1 MHATMKRMNHDMAV
15 SPIVATLVLIVV
27 AVIGAVAVGTIMGT
41 FSSDVSKQAN
51 ANQAG
56 SAAQSQILIAGSTT
70 VDPITQLAG
79 KIYTAQNPGVKIVSQ
94 ATGSGA
100 GLQAVGQG
108 IADIGAMSENPSS
121 AQLQQFPNLKTYQIG
136 SGAIVVITNKAKPAN
151 TTVAGDYNVSFADL
165 QNAFSSGSTKL
176 SNTSQTIANPHTL
189 GNTLNAN
196 TVTVYRA
203 DGSGT
208 ADSFFTNYLGFTAKL
223 TSNPDE
229 ANSLAVNGNPMMVQ
243 TVGSTNYALGFA
255 DYGDAIAN
263 INGANSIVIL
273 GVQGSQLDST
283 YHVLP
288 ATFDGALGAGT
299 TKNWNYIRS
308 TAKGLYQLNVEGNSG
323 ASQSTN
329 WPAGLIRPLNYIT
342 NGAPNSQ
349 IQNYISFV
357 QSNPMD
363 TINGQ
368 KYGIFQETNNYGI
381 ADLA

>member
-1 MHATMKRMNHDMAV
+1 MYANMKRMNNDMAV

-41 FSSDVSKQAN
+41 FSTSVSKQAN
-51 ANQAG
+51 ADQAG
-56 SAAQSQILIAGSTT
+56 SASQNQILVAGSTT

-79 KIYTAQNPGVKIVSQ
+79 KLYTVQNPGVKVVSQ

-108 IADIGAMSENPSS
+108 IADIGQMSENPST

-136 SGAIVVITNKAKPAN
+136 SGAIVVITNKAHPVN
-151 TTVAGDYNVSFADL
+151 SSVGYNISYADL
-165 QNAFSSGSTKL
+165 QSVFATPSTLLTATNAAPSGAA
-176 SNTSQTIANPHTL
+176 TIPGDL
-189 GNTLNAN
+189 PVG

-208 ADSFFTNYLGFTAKL
+208 ADSFFKTYLGFTARP
-223 TSNPDE
+223 TSNSGEP
-229 ANSLAVNGNPMMVQ
+229 NSTAVNGNPMMVQ
-243 TVGSTNYALGFA
+243 TVGSTSYALGFA
-255 DYGDAIAN
+255 DYGDAVAN
-263 INGANSIVIL
+263 INGANSIVIC
-273 GVQGSQLDST
+273 GVQGSSTDSS

-288 ATFDGALGAGT
+288 ATFDGALGVHT
-299 TKNWNYIRS
+299 TQNWNFIRD
-308 TAKGLYQLNVEGNSG
+308 TAKYQYQYYTEGNTG
-323 ASQSTN
+323 ATSNTN
-329 WPAGLIRPLNYIT
+329 WPIGLIRPLNYIT
-342 NGAPNSQ
+342 NGVPSSQ
-349 IQNYISFV
+349 ISNYISFV